1 MKCPWI
7 EQLAPAARL
16 LPQEFANTNDDAFAP
31 VTAMLV
37 IDSGASPVLVKV
49 TDCDALDVP
58 TAWSP
63 YVRLTAESDTS
74 GTTPVP
80 VNATVWGD
88 PGELSVM
95 TMLADSGPVTVGA
108 KCP

>member
-1 MKCPWI
+1 MV
-7 EQLAPAARL
+7 QLDPAARL
-16 LPQEFANTNDDAFAP
+16 EVQVFANTNEEASAP
-31 VTAMLV
+31 LTLMLIMV
-37 IDSGASPVLVKV
+37 SGPPPVLVNV